1 MPAYHNGWQCDGN
14 PFSLRKYFST
24 RWRSLYSHQSQRRS
38 NLAPFF
44 GRDCWLPAIFIDIV
58 GQVPTVITTVR
69 KYTASFYIDMFQYR
83 DGKIDVI
90 ALSFTKHQID
100 RIAISVYGCMDFGTG
115 SSPAVP
121 DFVWRPPFFAPA
133 LCW

>member
-1 MPAYHNGWQCDGN
+1 MALFIQLPVTVTLKLGS
-14 PFSLRKYFST
+14 FL
-24 RWRSLYSHQSQRRS
+24 
-38 NLAPFF
+38 
-44 GRDCWLPAIFIDIV
+44 GRDDWLPSIFIDIV
-58 GQVPTVITTVR
+58 DQLKTIITTVR
-69 KYTASFYIDMFQYR
+69 KYTASFYIDMLQYR

-90 ALSFTKHQID
+90 ALSFTEHQID

-115 SSPAVP
+115 SPAAVP